1 MLSLYSRLPAVFFRA
16 VEAAATI
23 AVMGNIETTKN
34 ITKNIT
40 NNMNLQSLSGS
51 MRISRKDKGPALDL
65 LQVV

>member
-1 MLSLYSRLPAVFFRA
+1 VLSLYSRLPAVFFRA

-34 ITKNIT
+34 IT
-40 NNMNLQSLSGS
+40 NNMNLQLLSGS